1 MSAAPDA
8 NADDDGFDPNALL
21 ERFSER
27 LRELDQPV
35 DLSISLHALQARRAV
50 PTTPSKPKTPAPRS
64 QLRPGRWNMDDV
76 TDVEDQSERR
86 RAQAVRALEQSRLA
100 AQASAEL
107 ALQREREA
115 RAQRQ
120 RDAAAAAERRAVEA
134 QARAALLAQ
143 QRAEREAAL
152 NLAAERAA
160 AEQAAA
166 EQTAALRRR
175 QQHEAAERA
184 QAQRAADALAA
195 ELRLDFSASLPAAA
209 NEAELIAS
217 ITLPRV
223 PPATNA
229 SLPEL
234 RLPACAPA
242 APLDLDELGGL
253 LRQLAREAAAL
264 ARPAQDPTL
273 GQPGR

>member
-1 MSAAPDA
+1 MSTPPDA
-8 NADDDGFDPNALL
+8 KADDDGFDPNALL
-21 ERFSER
+21 QRFGER

-35 DLSISLHALQARRAV
+35 DLSISLDALQARRAA
-50 PTTPSKPKTPAPRS
+50 PAAPAPRS
-64 QLRPGRWNMDDV
+64 QLRPERWNMDDV

-86 RAQAVRALEQSRLA
+86 RAQA
-100 AQASAEL
+100 SAEL
-107 ALQREREA
+107 ALQRAREA
-115 RAQRQ
+115 QAQRQ
-120 RDAAAAAERRAVEA
+120 RDAAAAAERRAVEAQTQRLCELAEA

-209 NEAELIAS
+209 NEADLIAS

-223 PPATNA
+223 PPSADA

-253 LRQLAREAAAL
+253 MRQLAREAAAL

-273 GQPGR
+273 GD

>member
-1 MSAAPDA
+1 MSTPPDA
-8 NADDDGFDPNALL
+8 KADDDGFDPNALL
-21 ERFSER
+21 QRFGER

-35 DLSISLHALQARRAV
+35 DLSISLDALQARRAA
-50 PTTPSKPKTPAPRS
+50 PAAPAPRS
-64 QLRPGRWNMDDV
+64 QLRPERWNMDDV

-86 RAQAVRALEQSRLA
+86 RAQA
-100 AQASAEL
+100 SAEL
-107 ALQREREA
+107 ALQRAREA
-115 RAQRQ
+115 QAQRQ
-120 RDAAAAAERRAVEA
+120 RDAAAAAERRAVEAQTQRLCELAEA

-152 NLAAERAA
+152 RLAAERAA

-166 EQTAALRRR
+166 ERAAAEQAAALRRQ

-184 QAQRAADALAA
+184 QAQRAADAMAA
-195 ELRLDFSASLPAAA
+195 ELRLDFSAKLPAAA
-209 NEAELIAS
+209 AEADLIAS

-223 PPATNA
+223 PPAVDA

-234 RLPACAPA
+234 QLPAWTPA

-253 LRQLAREAAAL
+253 MRQLARDAAAL
-264 ARPAQDPTL
+264 AQPAQEPTL
-273 GQPGR
+273 VDPPGR